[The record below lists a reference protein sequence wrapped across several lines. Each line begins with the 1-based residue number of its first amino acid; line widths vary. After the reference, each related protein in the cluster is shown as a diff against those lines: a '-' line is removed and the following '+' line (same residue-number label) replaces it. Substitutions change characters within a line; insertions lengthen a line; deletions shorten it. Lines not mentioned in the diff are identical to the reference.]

1 VPDELGVILP
11 PGVRDERAASSTP
24 DRALVVNE
32 TDLPDQ
38 VVQRAVM
45 DYVQENASV
54 LGVSAG
60 SSFGAYANEGSLLA
74 RTRYRTPGNVMEEI
88 RLARDMAERDDDV
101 APAIGAMIATAF
113 SEGMAH
119 IHRDPVMASVFD
131 EIAANC
137 NLDEVWAELYREWL
151 IASGVTTATV
161 YTRESFSFVPDGE
174 SQQRTRDVV
183 APLIGVLP
191 AEQIRVIGS
200 DLFRTGTLALK
211 PANGAQESFL
221 RELHDPKT
229 TEARRRVLRERDPV
243 MAALTIGRID
253 VRDPFPGSFL
263 SETNDPAVG
272 DELFLLNPRLVIRS
286 TMAKGAWSYPRPVL
300 TRNFALLEAK
310 RLLNIMDYA
319 LLQGGSNY
327 LVIAKKGTDQKPAK
341 QSEVDNLYGMISR
354 ASRTGVL
361 VGDHR
366 LDVQIVT
373 PELKE
378 LLNPEKRNLLGRKL
392 ANAMLR
398 VPELDEDAG
407 GEGQKTSVE
416 IASRVVTYDRK
427 MLKRHV
433 EKIYAE
439 VVRRNSTIQ
448 APARIWFPKIILQG
462 TQWFTDYVLKLRDR
476 GDISRKTA
484 VGAGGFDYDAEVARR
499 RLEKPDDRVM
509 VPAAVPFDSPN
520 RGAGPQ
526 DNGTGRPRGTS
537 NGNGSNRPQQAAAGR
552 PRRVIG
558 RNAGETVTAMF
569 EEEIGTF
576 RMGEITHDVLEEY
589 AASSEIGRTTAFER
603 TALAAIEEGDFTV
616 RSDGPI
622 TVVPVNEEHA
632 GLEDIRVVRL
642 ADGLSVLVGSTVDDA
657 RVARAFVFRRPVF
670 DELAAQEFVLGL
682 GFQVHHA
689 EADAAEL
696 EEHAALPAGE
706 PFEIHIHAAD
716 GRVTKQVPVRDEQ
729 GAIIEVRTVP
739 VDAEPGAD

>member
-1 VPDELGVILP
+1 
-11 PGVRDERAASSTP
+11 
-24 DRALVVNE
+24 
-32 TDLPDQ
+32 
-38 VVQRAVM
+38 
-45 DYVQENASV
+45 
-54 LGVSAG
+54 
-60 SSFGAYANEGSLLA
+60 
-74 RTRYRTPGNVMEEI
+74 
-88 RLARDMAERDDDV
+88 
-101 APAIGAMIATAF
+101 
-113 SEGMAH
+113 MAH

-131 EIAANC
+131 EVAANC

-151 IASGVTTATV
+151 IASSLVTATV

-174 SQQRTRDVV
+174 TQQRTRDVI

-200 DLFRTGTLALK
+200 DLFRTGQLALK
-211 PANGAQESFL
+211 PANGNQERYL

-229 TEARRRVLRERDPV
+229 TEARRRVLRAQDPV
-243 MAALTIGRID
+243 LSALTIGRIEVPD
-253 VRDPFPGSFL
+253 QFPGSWL
-263 SETNDPAVG
+263 SEADDPAVG
-272 DELFLLNPRLVIRS
+272 QDLYLLNPRLVHRS
-286 TMAKGAWSYPRPVL
+286 TMPKGAWSYPRPVL

-341 QSEVDNLYGMISR
+341 QSEVDNLYGMIAR

-366 LDVQIVT
+366 LDVQVVT
-373 PELKE
+373 PELTE
-378 LLNPEKRNLLGRKL
+378 LLNPDKRNLLGRKL

-407 GEGQKTSVE
+407 AEGQKTSVE
-416 IASRVVTYDRK
+416 IASRVITYDRK

-439 VVRRNSTIQ
+439 VVKRNSTIG

-462 TQWFTDYVLKLRDR
+462 SQWFTDYVLKLRDR

-484 VGAGGFDYDAEVARR
+484 VGAGGFDYEAEVARR
-499 RLEKPDDRVM
+499 RIEKPDDKIM

-520 RGAGPQ
+520 RGPQ
-526 DNGTGRPRGTS
+526 DNGAGRPRGAS

-569 EEEIGTF
+569 EEGIGSF
-576 RMGEITHDVLEEY
+576 RMGEVTHDVLEEY
-589 AASSEIGRTTAFER
+589 AATSEIGRTTAFER
-603 TALAAIEEGDFTV
+603 SAIDAIEDGDFNV
-616 RSDGPI
+616 RTEGPI
-622 TVVPVNEEHA
+622 TVIPVNEEHA
-632 GLEDIRVVRL
+632 DLVDLRAVRL
-642 ADGLSVLVGSTVDDA
+642 AEGLSVLVGSTRDDA
-657 RVARAFVFRRPVF
+657 RVARAFVFRRPAF
-670 DELAAQEFVLGL
+670 DELAAQQFVLDL
-682 GFQVHHA
+682 GFQVQHA
-689 EADAAEL
+689 EADVEPL
-696 EEHAALPAGE
+696 EEPAALPAGE

-716 GRVTKQVPVRDEQ
+716 GRVTKQVPVRDAE
-729 GAIIEVRTVP
+729 GRVVEVRTVP
-739 VDAEPGAD
+739 VADDPGAD